1 MLFTKKKSSLLAVA
15 NGRAIHLANVPDE
28 AFSTG
33 LLGQGFAIDPNDG
46 NIYSP
51 IAGCL
56 QTISESKH
64 AYTIFSDD
72 GLDLLIHIG
81 IDSVVLKGEG
91 FTPLCEAGDQLKAG
105 DALAQVDLALLEAR
119 GIPRIIPV
127 VITNPERLKDIDFA
141 YGPTEGGKSEV
152 MHYRLG

>member
-1 MLFTKKKSSLLAVA
+1 MLFAKKKSNLLAVA
-15 NGRAIHLANVPDE
+15 NGRAIPLSNVPDE

-33 LLGQGFAIDPNDG
+33 LLGQGFAIDPSDG
-46 NIYSP
+46 TICSP
-51 IAGCL
+51 AAGCL

-64 AYTIFSDD
+64 AYTISTDD

-81 IDSVVLKGEG
+81 IDSVALKGEG
-91 FTPLCEAGDQLKAG
+91 FTPLCEVGNQLKAG
-105 DALAQVDLALLEAR
+105 DALVKVDLALLDAR

-127 VITNPERLKDIDFA
+127 VVTNPERLKDIDFA
-141 YGPTEGGKSEV
+141 YGPADGGKSEV